1 MPTDP
6 IKHVVVLMLE
16 NHSFD
21 QMLGAFR
28 SEFPDLEGVDPANPG
43 TNRDKDGKDYPQAVT
58 AATFVQ
64 HDPIHELDNVLHQL
78 EGNNGNFVL
87 DYSEAYPATMPDE
100 RQQIMG
106 YFATG
111 ALPALHELARHFTI
125 CDHWYSSVPGPTWA
139 NRFFVHSGTSLGR
152 VQMPEN
158 VTDSLRH
165 PGLYFGY
172 DQDTIYDRLN
182 ERGVPW
188 RIYHG
193 DIPQSLV
200 LSHQRSVENARR
212 YEFMDVFFSDARGQ
226 EERFPAF
233 SFIEPSYYWPGQ
245 NDDHPPHTTLRAQ
258 ALLGNVYNALR
269 QNDRLWNSTLL
280 VVLYDEHGGF
290 YDHVPP
296 PSAVPPDGHTLP
308 NFSFDRL
315 GVRVPALLVSPW
327 AERTIIKT
335 EFDHTSLL
343 KYLAEKWNLG
353 PLTNRMAKA
362 QSFGSAIRTTGE
374 TRTDTPGG
382 VPIPASAAAPEAMM
396 TAGPGE
402 PLNGHQKALIAFSEY
417 LEREIEEPVGKPART
432 AAMMA
437 GPPSQVE
444 TAKSRVELF
453 LAQQKAKAGGG

>member
-21 QMLGAFR
+21 QMLGSFR
-28 SEFPDLEGVDPANPG
+28 SLFPALEGVDPANPG
-43 TNRDKDGKDYPQAVT
+43 TNRDKDGTQYSQVVT
-58 AATFVQ
+58 TATSVQ
-64 HDPIHELDNVLHQL
+64 PDPMHELENVLRQL
-78 EGNNGNFVL
+78 ENNNGNFVL
-87 DYSEAYPATMPDE
+87 DYSEAYPATTPDE

-106 YFATG
+106 YFEPGT
-111 ALPALHELARHFTI
+111 LPSLHELARHFTI

-152 VQMPEN
+152 VQMPES
-158 VTDSLRH
+158 VADSFRH
-165 PGLYFGY
+165 PDLYFGY

-200 LSHQRSVENARR
+200 LTHQRRIENARR
-212 YEFMDVFFSDARGQ
+212 YEFMDVFYSDARGQ

-233 SFIEPSYYWPGQ
+233 NFIEPSYYWPGQ

-258 ALLGNVYNALR
+258 TLLGNIYNALR
-269 QNDRLWNSTLL
+269 QNEPLWNSTLL

-290 YDHVPP
+290 YDHVSPP
-296 PSAVPPDGHTLP
+296 AAVPPGSHTLP
-308 NFSFDRL
+308 NFRFDRL

-327 AERTIIKT
+327 VERTIINI

-343 KYLAEKWNLG
+343 KYLTEKWSLG
-353 PLTNRMAKA
+353 SLTERVAAA
-362 QSFGSAIRTTGE
+362 QSFGSAIRTTGQP
-374 TRTDTPGG
+374 RTDTPGS
-382 VPIPASAAAPEAMM
+382 VPIPAMSAASEAMIA
-396 TAGPGE
+396 AGPGE
-402 PLNGHQKALIAFSEY
+402 PLNAHQKALIAFSEY

-437 GPPSQVE
+437 GPPAQVE
-444 TAKSRVELF
+444 TAKSRVKLF
-453 LAQQKAKAGGG
+453 LTQQKAKAGGT